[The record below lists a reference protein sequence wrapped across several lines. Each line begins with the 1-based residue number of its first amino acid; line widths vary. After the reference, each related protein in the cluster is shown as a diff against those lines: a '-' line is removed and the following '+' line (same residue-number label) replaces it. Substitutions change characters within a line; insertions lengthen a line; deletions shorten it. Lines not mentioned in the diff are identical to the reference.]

1 MNQDSDDRQLR
12 ALFHKELATDATGA
26 PDFARV
32 WAAAARRRQAP
43 GRVLRILP
51 FAAALFVGVA
61 LSFFPHTPV
70 KPPTRVVIQLPT
82 FDSRDLPWRSAILL
96 TEWRAPSDA
105 ILPTELQP

>member
-1 MNQDSDDRQLR
+1 MIQDSDDRQLR
-12 ALFHKELATDATGA
+12 ALFHEQLGNDATDA

-32 WAAAARRRQAP
+32 WAAAARRRQTRV
-43 GRVLRILP
+43 RVLRILP
-51 FAAALFVGVA
+51 FAAALSVGAA
-61 LSFFPHTPV
+61 LSLFPHAPV

-105 ILPTELQP
+105 IFPTELQP